1 MPKYD
6 LVSLSDVGAG
16 LIGVAFGSQVN
27 GSSKPYMQ
35 GMQSFL
41 ISVIARLASK
51 PEYSFLGNLDNGQ
64 KNQLLIALMSGIA
77 GYSRGSGVL
86 KSMISGASID
96 LLATEILHQIHQDDT
111 GFLDLGEMMGGSED
125 IPRNNNR
132 RYANSS
138 VG

>member
-6 LVSLSDVGAG
+6 LVTLSDVLAG
-16 LIGVAFGSQVN
+16 GIGVGFASQVN

-35 GMQSFL
+35 GVQSFV

-51 PEYSFLGNLDNGQ
+51 PEYSFLGNLDDGQ
-64 KNQLLIALMSGIA
+64 KNQLLIAVMSGIA

-86 KSMISGASID
+86 KAMLSGSSID
-96 LLATEILHQIHQDDT
+96 LLATEILHMIHQDDT
-111 GFLDLGEMMGGSED
+111 GFLDLGEMMGGGED
-125 IPRNNNR
+125 IPRNNGR
-132 RYANSS
+132 RHSNSN